1 MGNQKLTARTS
12 IESSTSDSLI
22 HVVQDGV
29 SYKQAKSSF
38 LQNVSGYSA
47 DTNVSAIWTSGL
59 SFNVSAGAYA
69 ITGKPYTSTSSVVIL
84 DASDATLDR
93 IDLIVAIAPIF
104 PATVGTVGF
113 IKGIPATTTLVV
125 PPDYD
130 PTLVYVIKQVTVK
143 AAAII
148 PFNTSNTTVF
158 DEGSEWT
165 VTYPTGYSLVSTD
178 PYFGTNHIF
187 ALNVIPENKLTFT
200 SPIIL
205 EGSNIDLLTFYVKPN
220 TDSVFFGLNIR
231 CLLNG
236 VLVSDSW
243 KLGENLSSSIYN
255 KITVS
260 KELLNLNGSF
270 NQIQI
275 YPLASGV
282 TFNLDYIQVHTGSGS
297 DNTNLNISQFVNDVP
312 YGLDWS
318 EFMTSTGTRLGG
330 NVYTMIGDYDATDT
344 GSVIAH
350 DMLERAIFVGT
361 TDGVSMLDYTAEW
374 GSFSDNGLS
383 WFNGTFNTNITHSIP
398 TQNNNIE
405 FPDASGTIAL
415 TSDIPTNADYV
426 DLTTNQAVIA
436 GNKTWKG
443 AATFNATDNTSPNI
457 YSLKSGGLFS
467 GIYSENTSSATG
479 MYSNNTAAGDGIAS
493 NGTTASTGFVYVGQN
508 NNVNTFTV
516 NKSGTVVA
524 NDFNLSALNT
534 APASAT
540 AAGTTGQIR
549 VTATHIYVCTAT
561 NVWVRTALATW

>member
-59 SFNVSAGAYA
+59 SFNVSADAYA

-187 ALNVIPENKLTFT
+187 ALNVIPENKLTFS

-282 TFNLDYIQVHTGSGS
+282 TFKLDYIQLHTGSGS
-297 DNTNLNISQFVNDVP
+297 DNTNLNISQFINDVP

-330 NVYTMIGDYDATDT
+330 DLLTTIGDYDTSANGTKIIIDDLNEEVNVTANVLFATNGSIFAGSYLTFGGIDKYNANVQLLDT
-344 GSVIAH
+344 GITAP
-350 DMLERAIFVGT
+350 RAFT
-361 TDGVSMLDYTAEW
+361 
-374 GSFSDNGLS
+374 
-383 WFNGTFNTNITHSIP
+383 
-398 TQNNNIE
+398 
-405 FPDASGTIAL
+405 FPDVNGTIAL

-479 MYSNNTAAGDGIAS
+479 MYSNNTAAGDGIVS
-493 NGTTASTGFVYVGQN
+493 NGTTASTGFVYIGQN

-516 NKSGTVVA
+516 NKSGVVVA
-524 NDFNLSALNT
+524 KDFNLSALNT